1 MRQNR
6 TQRILRKA
14 SPESEERTCSTSG
27 LNGTNMA
34 NYMYL
39 THTHTHIYG
48 QRATTMSAL
57 DFVVVGA
64 FALAPAVG
72 NATQNNDKYNNYG
85 QKRQQRCH

>member
-1 MRQNR
+1 MH
-6 TQRILRKA
+6 
-14 SPESEERTCSTSG
+14 E
-27 LNGTNMA
+27 
-34 NYMYL
+34 
-39 THTHTHIYG
+39 

-57 DFVVVGA
+57 VFVVVGA

>member
-1 MRQNR
+1 
-6 TQRILRKA
+6 
-14 SPESEERTCSTSG
+14 
-27 LNGTNMA
+27 MA